1 MIDQIEARLHL
12 ARMAFPQ
19 ALTNVGIDSDAALK
33 YIDVARRAADD
44 GLVSYAVIVVSE
56 AYSAAL
62 AGHTRR
68 RRRTG
73 IPGCY
78 RVRFAAVA
86 SVSVSS
92 GGCACITSGNLTSQR
107 LSAACAH
114 ASWHASAFKRHIGV
128 DQPQP
133 QVRRRYVF
141 ARIDARRQELRDE
154 SFARPIAHREVC
166 AMVAIPPKLL
176 PARRNRRGITSG
188 LLTSQPCSAAWAQAS
203 WHAAAFNN
211 RREPDQPHEH
221 TA

>member
-128 DQPQP
+128 DRRSRKFGGDTCSPELTHGDRSCATNP
-133 QVRRRYVF
+133 LLVRSLTAKSAPWLRFRRSCCPP
-141 ARIDARRQELRDE
+141 AEID
-154 SFARPIAHREVC
+154 EVS
-166 AMVAIPPKLL
+166 
-176 PARRNRRGITSG
+176 PAD
-188 LLTSQPCSAAWAQAS
+188 C
-203 WHAAAFNN
+203 
-211 RREPDQPHEH
+211 
-221 TA
+221 